1 MLACLLGAACES
13 KESEC
18 ATARAAA
25 VAAWD
30 GYVAELVKAR
40 AAAAAAQ
47 SESKRKMTAEIE
59 PRLAPG
65 TFELADSRYPR
76 SSDAWVRAQQFA
88 LHDACN
94 KDPECSAVRRKQDE
108 ITLTLTDLDERLA
121 PARAAAD
128 AMRGAIAK
136 ASEASA
142 AAFPHPEM
150 PGLKA
155 AQQATRDA
163 AKACEG
169 VAEPSGH

>member
-1 MLACLLGAACES
+1 MCAACES
-13 KESEC
+13 REEKCEE
-18 ATARAAA
+18 ARAAA
-25 VAAWD
+25 IAAWD

-47 SESKRKMTAEIE
+47 GEIKRKMTAEIE

-65 TFELADSRYPR
+65 TFKLADSRYPR

-94 KDPECSAVRRKQDE
+94 KDPECSAEQRKRDE
-108 ITLTLTDLDERLA
+108 VQLTLTDLDERLV
-121 PARAAAD
+121 PARAAAE
-128 AMRGAIAK
+128 AVRGPITRAV
-136 ASEASA
+136 EASA

-169 VAEPSGH
+169 LSEPSSR